1 MHLPLVFMNGPW
13 RMSMGLRN
21 LEPGDWLWIDDEHAA
36 HVAEH
41 ARLIAE
47 RRDVVIAALPGSED
61 ACAELLEMVV
71 DDLLAHHGRD
81 HRALRAD
88 PDPLGTISRLV
99 QEDFCLL
106 QRSDEG
112 SYVLRAG
119 VLCFPLHW
127 QLRDKLGLPLRVIH
141 GPVPGFAD
149 RLGDPAD
156 RFFSTLTVERP
167 VWRANWALTD
177 EPELHVPAR
186 RGHGHNVTS
195 GDAGERLW
203 LRIERQTL
211 RRLPRSHAVVFG
223 IRTLV
228 RRLDTMVGEPGV
240 AAAIAD
246 RIREMPEAMTR
257 YKGFAPMHGP
267 LLAYLD
273 RAAGRPVAEGAAA
286 GG

>member
-1 MHLPLVFMNGPW
+1 
-13 RMSMGLRN
+13 MGLRN
-21 LEPGDWLWIDDEHAA
+21 LEPGDWLWIDEDHAA

-47 RRDVVIAALPGSED
+47 RRDVVIAALPGSEN

-88 PDPLGTISRLV
+88 PDPLATVSRLV

-106 QRSDEG
+106 QRSEDG

-127 QLRDKLGLPLRVIH
+127 QLRDKLGLPLRSIH

-156 RFFSTLTVERP
+156 RFFSALTAERP

-211 RRLPRSHAVVFG
+211 RRLPRSQAVVFG

-228 RRLDTMVGEPGV
+228 RRLDSMVGEPGV

-273 RAAGRPVAEGAAA
+273 GAAGRPVTERAAA